1 MQKVRSHWV
10 IRAGYSNKSHFFI
23 SRGLCIFGHQRT
35 KMKRSILLVVSCF
48 IIASQSFAQF
58 GYTEPV
64 KNAEDSEYKLAKVVH
79 LDATPVQ
86 SQGFTGTCWSFSA
99 LSFFESELIRKGNK
113 NPDLL
118 SEMYVVRKAY
128 EAKAEKYVRMDG
140 KINFAEGGAF
150 HDIPYVIKNYGIVPL
165 DVYSGLN
172 YGSESHNHSELFNV
186 LNGAMKGLLEQ
197 TQSGR
202 FSGLTPAWKNAING
216 ILDAYLGK
224 DVTEFEF
231 KGKKY
236 TPRSYADAIG
246 LKMDEYISLT
256 SFTNH
261 ALNEECQLAIQ
272 DNWAW
277 GKSYNVSLDDLMA
290 ACEHSLRE
298 GFSVAWGADV
308 SEKGF
313 SFSNGLAINPVD
325 PETISVS
332 GKDNKNFS
340 DPGASKTSNAF
351 KTPVKEVDVT
361 PEIRQLGYDNKTTTD
376 DHGMHIVGLYKD
388 QNGTKYFLVKNSWGT
403 GNYPEGYLYVS
414 ESYFKWKTIN
424 IYFHKDALSKEL
436 KKKLNLD

>member
-1 MQKVRSHWV
+1 
-10 IRAGYSNKSHFFI
+10 
-23 SRGLCIFGHQRT
+23 
-35 KMKRSILLVVSCF
+35 MKRNILLGLVAC
-48 IIASQSFAQF
+48 SFFFQISAQF

-64 KNAEDSEYKLAKVVH
+64 KNAPDSEYKLSKVVH

-86 SQGFTGTCWSFSA
+86 CQGNTGTCWSFSA
-99 LSFFESELIRKGNK
+99 LSFFESELIRMGTK

-128 EAKAEKYVRMDG
+128 EGKAEKFIRMDG
-140 KINFAEGGAF
+140 KINFSEGGAF
-150 HDIPYVIKNYGIVPL
+150 HDIPYVIQRHGIVPL
-165 DVYSGLN
+165 EVYEGLN
-172 YGSESHNHSELFNV
+172 YGSETHNHSEMFAV
-186 LNGAMKGLLEQ
+186 LNGAVKGLLEQ
-197 TQSGR
+197 VQNPRSK
-202 FSGLTPAWKNAING
+202 GLSPSWKLALNG

-224 DVTEFEF
+224 DITEFEF

-236 TPRSYADAIG
+236 TPKSYAEAIG
-246 LKMDEYISLT
+246 LNMDNYVSIT

-261 ALNEECQLAIQ
+261 ELNKECMLEIQ

-290 ACEHSLRE
+290 ITEEALRN
-298 GFSVAWGADV
+298 GYTLAWGADV

-313 SFSNGLAINPVD
+313 SFSNGLAINPLD
-325 PETISVS
+325 EETIMVS

-340 DPGASKTSNAF
+340 DAGADKTSNAF
-351 KTPVKEVDVT
+351 KTPVKEVEVT
-361 PEIRQLGYDNKTTTD
+361 AEIRQKGYDNKTTTD

-403 GNYPEGYLYVS
+403 GNYPEGYFYAS

-424 IYFHKDALSKEL
+424 VYLHMDGLSKEM
-436 KKKLNLD
+436 KKKLDF